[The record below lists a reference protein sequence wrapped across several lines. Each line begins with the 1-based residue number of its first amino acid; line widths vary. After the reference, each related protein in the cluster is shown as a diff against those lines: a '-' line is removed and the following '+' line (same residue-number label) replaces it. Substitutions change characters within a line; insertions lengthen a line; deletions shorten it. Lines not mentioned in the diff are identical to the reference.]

1 VFCALFVCFFFSF
14 FAKKKRRCGVFSF
27 FLVNS
32 SLFSYSANV
41 RLRQGSCKKKD
52 ACMCPKE
59 MDIGLPLDTLVLRPP
74 RTQML
79 GSKKKIIHLC
89 RKNTD

>member
-1 VFCALFVCFFFSF
+1 MRSVFFF
-14 FAKKKRRCGVFSF
+14 
-27 FLVNS
+27 LINS

-41 RLRQGSCKKKD
+41 HLRQVRCKKKD

-59 MDIGLPLDTLVLRPP
+59 MDIGSPLDTLVLRQA

-79 GSKKKIIHLC
+79 GSKKNFIHLC
-89 RKNTD
+89 RKNMD

>member
-1 VFCALFVCFFFSF
+1 MCVLFVLCFVRFVCLFVFFF
-14 FAKKKRRCGVFSF
+14 KEKETMRIVLF

-41 RLRQGSCKKKD
+41 YLRQESCKKKD

-59 MDIGLPLDTLVLRPP
+59 MDIGLPLVLWFCCKQEHKCLAP
-74 RTQML
+74 RRT
-79 GSKKKIIHLC
+79 
-89 RKNTD
+89 

>member
-1 VFCALFVCFFFSF
+1 VFFS
-14 FAKKKRRCGVFSF
+14 

-41 RLRQGSCKKKD
+41 HLLQGSCNKKD
-52 ACMCPKE
+52 ACMCPIE
-59 MDIGLPLDTLVLRPP
+59 MDIGLPLDTLVLRQA

-79 GSKKKIIHLC
+79 VSKKNFIHLC

>member
-1 VFCALFVCFFFSF
+1 LFFQRKRDDAECLFF
-14 FAKKKRRCGVFSF
+14 F

-41 RLRQGSCKKKD
+41 HLPQGSCKKKD

-59 MDIGLPLDTLVLRPP
+59 MDIGLPLDTLVLRQA

-79 GSKKKIIHLC
+79 GSKKNIIHLC

>member
-1 VFCALFVCFFFSF
+1 VFVCLFVFS
-14 FAKKKRRCGVFSF
+14 KKKRRCGVFFSF
-27 FLVNS
+27 GLTVHYFP
-32 SLFSYSANV
+32 NV
-41 RLRQGSCKKKD
+41 HLRQGSCNKKD

-59 MDIGLPLDTLVLRPP
+59 MDIGIPLDTLVLRQA

-79 GSKKKIIHLC
+79 GSKKNIIHLC